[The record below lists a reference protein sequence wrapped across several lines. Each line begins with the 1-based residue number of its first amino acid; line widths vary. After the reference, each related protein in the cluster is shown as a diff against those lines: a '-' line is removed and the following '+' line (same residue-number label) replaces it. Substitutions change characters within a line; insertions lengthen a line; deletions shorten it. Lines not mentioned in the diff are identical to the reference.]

1 MLNKK
6 SISSTVQRQAKKP
19 PGRRHPITSR
29 CLQAVGLKVIF
40 LGGLYITIYDSPCFR
55 KLWFSTSDH
64 VTSLLG
70 ILRLLPLFLK

>member
-19 PGRRHPITSR
+19 PGRRHTVTSR
-29 CLQAVGLKVIF
+29 CLEEVGWKVLF
-40 LGGLYITIYDSPCFR
+40 LGGLYITIYDSPYFR

-70 ILRLLPLFLK
+70 ILLLLPLFLK